1 MMLPYIST
9 VSDTAELASP
19 RQQRNRNCRPQPP
32 SSLQTTM
39 EAAFFLPLST

>member
-32 SSLQTTM
+32 SSHTTM
-39 EAAFFLPLST
+39 EAAFSLLLST